1 MLKTCGTMRPAKW
14 KIIIEQFPMRN
25 LIRNLK
31 NGSHTP
37 IQTGERGGLN
47 NAYWNTINY
56 YYIGRVIFYVGG
68 NAYNGG

>member
-1 MLKTCGTMRPAKW
+1 
-14 KIIIEQFPMRN
+14 N